1 MSTNG
6 KVTSEPLDPEVE
18 QAVGN
23 FRQCVHAWSEAA
35 YSRPRVETQ
44 LARPRSWR
52 RAAAWA
58 LGGVLAA
65 GSLAGGVYEHHQ
77 RQELAKIAAARAARQ
92 RQLAAEKRAQEDR
105 DLLTT
110 VDSEVSQAV
119 PQALEPLADL
129 MDEDMNQ

>member
-1 MSTNG
+1 MRANG
-6 KVTSEPLDPEVE
+6 QVTDEPLDEEVE

-35 YSRPRVETQ
+35 YSGPRVEVH
-44 LARPRSWR
+44 LARPWSWR
-52 RAAAWA
+52 LAAAWA

-65 GSLAGGVYEHHQ
+65 GSLAGGFYRHHH
-77 RQELAKIAAARAARQ
+77 RQELARIAAARAARQ

-105 DLLTT
+105 NLLTA

-119 PQALEPLADL
+119 PQAMEPLADL
-129 MDEDMNQ
+129 MDGDLNQ